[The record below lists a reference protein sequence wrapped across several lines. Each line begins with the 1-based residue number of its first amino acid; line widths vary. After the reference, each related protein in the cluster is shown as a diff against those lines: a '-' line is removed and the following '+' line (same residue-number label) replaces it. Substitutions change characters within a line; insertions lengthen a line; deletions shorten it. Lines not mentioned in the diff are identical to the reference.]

1 MRRISTPG
9 ANGEQNCL
17 RSVRKGWQ
25 SSVGDGKIKRKADRG
40 TICQQR
46 LVAFCVAV
54 CTGGRNVE
62 KKGRRVVSADL

>member
-40 TICQQR
+40 RNDLPAKTCGFLR
-46 LVAFCVAV
+46 
-54 CTGGRNVE
+54 GGLY
-62 KKGRRVVSADL
+62 GRKER